1 VARANG
7 RAATARVGDV
17 LRVALPSK
25 GTFEEPTLDF
35 LRASGLSVN
44 RSNPRQ
50 YRATIPTLP
59 GVQVLFQRAN
69 DIFAKVDEGSVDL
82 GVTGYDIV
90 REHQYDD
97 DSVIVLLNGLGY
109 GHCAL
114 VVAVPEGW
122 IDTSSMVDLAQIS
135 ADLRSRGREL
145 RVATK
150 YPNLTR
156 QFFYDHGINY
166 FRLVESSG
174 ALEAAPQLG
183 YADLIVDL
191 MTSGVTLRE
200 NRLKTITGGQIIAS
214 EACLIGN
221 RRALQSGPDKLDLTR
236 SILELVEAYL
246 RSRHYYSITANIRGD
261 SPESVARRVTLQAEV
276 AGLRGPTIARVY
288 PKIGGAE
295 NWFAVTV
302 VVDSNL
308 LISAVDSLRKAGAS
322 DITVINVRYVFE
334 SKAWSFEALRRKL
347 ADETAVES
355 TEATSQQSARP
366 ARSGK
371 KPR

>member
-1 VARANG
+1 MARRDGQPGSAL
-7 RAATARVGDV
+7 VGGCT
-17 LRVALPSK
+17 LRLALPSK
-25 GTFEEPTLDF
+25 GMEEATLEF
-35 LRASGLSVN
+35 FRSCGLSIN
-44 RSNPRQ
+44 RTNPRQ
-50 YRATIPTLP
+50 YRATIPALP
-59 GVQVLFQRAN
+59 GVEVLFQRAN

-90 REHQYDD
+90 REHQYEDD
-97 DSVIVLLNGLGY
+97 NVVLLYEALGY

-122 IDTSSMVDLAQIS
+122 IDVSSMVDLAQIS

-145 RVATK
+145 SVATK

-191 MTSGVTLRE
+191 TSSGVTLRE
-200 NRLKTITGGQIIAS
+200 NRLKTIAGGQIIAS
-214 EACLIGN
+214 QACLIGN
-221 RRALQSGPDKLDLTR
+221 RRTLATSPEKLELTR
-236 SILELVEAYL
+236 TILELIEAHL
-246 RSRHYYSITANIRGD
+246 RSRDYYSITANIRA
-261 SPESVARRVTLQAEV
+261 ESAEAVARRVTARAEI

-288 PKIGGAE
+288 PKLGADE

-302 VVDSNL
+302 VVESKL
-308 LISAVDSLRKAGAS
+308 LISAVDALRRAGAS
-322 DITVINVRYVFE
+322 DITVISVKYVFE
-334 SKAWSFEALRRKL
+334 SKSWSFEALRRRL
-347 ADETAVES
+347 AGEAPAEVE
-355 TEATSQQSARP
+355 EVAHWP
-366 ARSGK
+366 
-371 KPR
+371 